1 MNMDNL
7 PIYYINLDK
16 DIERKKNIEL
26 QFKNKNITRVEGV
39 YGKALDNETL
49 YKYTERSKKD
59 YSRNEKMSPGEIGC
73 LLSHIKLFKESLNN
87 NEPYI
92 LVLEDD
98 ADMITWMNDS
108 VKKYVN
114 TQIHK
119 HECIQLSVI
128 ISENDTM
135 IKNCVSNNLIN
146 FDNPSLLDWNDY
158 TKYNYPWFL
167 LWSTAGYIISYE
179 ARVKLINLFES
190 DCILY
195 PADYFIYMH
204 TNTKTLMPSLIS
216 YNIEMDSNINITN
229 YNSISHKIITNYFYK
244 KRLLL
249 ITIWF
254 GKLPHYFNI
263 WYETVKNMDYDVL
276 FISDQELPKKT
287 NNIKY
292 IFMTF
297 DDFNVYLNETTGFNV
312 KLSSSYKL
320 VDVKPLYGFLFK
332 QFINDKYDYWGWS
345 DIDMMMGDITKYVNE
360 SPGYDIYSF
369 GCETFGPL
377 MIFKSSFVDFYKEI
391 ENYEAILNDE
401 YVCKVD
407 EMWFFTKLGNP
418 VHGNV
423 YHDQQVKVRYYA
435 GKNLLDFV
443 KTQKIHIINFNNSC
457 TGINWNIQQIQNRCS
472 ETWTYKFINNKLYK
486 NGVEINHSHMS
497 LLKNYE
503 AFSDFFN
510 NNYTDVESFAFKII
524 VMYNGENAS
533 DHSSTVVDM
542 YNKYTNMFFQ
552 KIGL

>member
-1 MNMDNL
+1 MENL
-7 PIYYINLDK
+7 PVYYINLDK
-16 DIERKKNIEL
+16 DVERKKYVEV
-26 QFKNKNITRVEGV
+26 QFKNKNITRVSGV

-98 ADMITWMNDS
+98 VDMITWMNDS

-179 ARVKLINLFES
+179 ARVKVINLFES

-204 TNTKTLMPSLIS
+204 TNTKTLMPPLIS

-287 NNIKY
+287 NNIKH

-332 QFINDKYDYWGWS
+332 QFINHKYDYWGWS

-391 ENYEAILNDE
+391 ENYEMILNDE
-401 YVCKVD
+401 YICKVD
-407 EMWFFTKLGNP
+407 EMWFFTRMGNP
-418 VHGNV
+418 VHGNI
-423 YHDQQVKVRYYA
+423 YNDQNVKVKYYA

-443 KTQKIHIINFNNSC
+443 KTQKTHIIEFINLCN
-457 TGINWNIQQIQNRCS
+457 GINWNIQQIQTRTS
-472 ETWTYKFINNKLYK
+472 ESWTYKFVNNKLYK
-486 NGVEINHSHMS
+486 NNVEINHSHMT

-510 NNYTDVESFAFKII
+510 KNYTDVESFAFKII

-552 KIGL
+552 KIAV